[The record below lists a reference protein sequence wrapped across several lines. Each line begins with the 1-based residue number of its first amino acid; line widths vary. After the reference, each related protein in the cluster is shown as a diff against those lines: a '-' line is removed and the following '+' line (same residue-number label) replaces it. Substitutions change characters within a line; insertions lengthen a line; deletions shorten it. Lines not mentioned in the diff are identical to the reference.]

1 MNKAKVFITR
11 NLPEIGIQLLAEFA
25 DLDIWPGDLPPDQPS
40 LLEHCAGVDG
50 ILCLLT
56 DRMDAAV
63 MDAAGPQ
70 LKVISQYAVGYD
82 NIDIAAATQRGIP
95 VGNTPGVLTDATADM
110 TWALLMAAARRIV
123 ESDRFVREGSWKTW
137 GPTLLLGPEVA
148 HSTLGIVGF
157 GRIGQA
163 VARRAR
169 GFDMRVLYYSRN
181 RQQDMEQ
188 MLGVEF
194 APLEQLLRE
203 ADFISL
209 HTPLTPQTKNL
220 ISSRELSLMKPS
232 SVLINTA
239 RGGIVDH
246 TALYHALASHQI
258 AYAALDVTDPE
269 PIPMDSP
276 LLKLDNIIITPHTGS
291 AGIKTRA
298 IMAEMAA
305 RNLIAGLLGKPLPNC
320 VNPQVYA

>member
-11 NLPEIGIQLLAEFA
+11 NLPEIGIQLLAEYA

-63 MDAAGPQ
+63 MDAAGPK

-188 MLGVEF
+188 TLGVEF

-220 ISSRELSLMKPS
+220 ISSRELSLMK
-232 SVLINTA
+232 
-239 RGGIVDH
+239 
-246 TALYHALASHQI
+246 
-258 AYAALDVTDPE
+258 
-269 PIPMDSP
+269 
-276 LLKLDNIIITPHTGS
+276 
-291 AGIKTRA
+291 
-298 IMAEMAA
+298 
-305 RNLIAGLLGKPLPNC
+305 
-320 VNPQVYA
+320 